1 MSDNPSDEPLGFN
14 LDIGKILKEAT
25 AAPKR
30 RRSTTSR
37 SRSTASSSGDMDAAL
52 RRAVRVEVED
62 VKRGLKDLA
71 EEVVRLRRANEE
83 LLDKLDR
90 IIKAR

>member
-25 AAPKR
+25 SPPKR
-30 RRSTTSR
+30 RRTTTSR
-37 SRSTASSSGDMDAAL
+37 SRSTSSGSSDMDAAL